1 VEETGE
7 MEIVIQIRT
16 QMKIHFQSI
25 TEEVEETGDGDRDS
39 DQNPNPNKGK
49 HFESM

>member
-1 VEETGE
+1 MDIE
-7 MEIVIQIRT
+7 IQIRTT
-16 QMKIHFQSI
+16 QMKIHFQRI

-49 HFESM
+49 QFESM